1 MSPPNPQLMSPHP
14 SAATYLRPFV
24 YETRTSKILHFS
36 ICDMQSKMH
45 IGRPHELVLAYTR
58 LVMGFLLFSPTPSRL
73 LMVGLGGGSMAKFCH
88 KYLPATCIEVAE
100 INPYVIALR
109 HEFEVPDDDERFH
122 VRLEDAADYIRTS
135 EAPCDVIIADGF
147 DANGLPASLCSRSF
161 YENCFDLLSPSG
173 VLVANLHC
181 DHEHYPVYLAR
192 LMKSFAGQVVVV
204 NDYDGTNVIAFA
216 FKDSDGQRSER
227 PLSNLDALAPEA
239 WDQLAPSFARV
250 KSAIND
256 FCNGT
261 RVLIFPALT
270 HHFG

>member
-1 MSPPNPQLMSPHP
+1 
-14 SAATYLRPFV
+14 
-24 YETRTSKILHFS
+24 
-36 ICDMQSKMH
+36 
-45 IGRPHELVLAYTR
+45 
-58 LVMGFLLFSPTPSRL
+58 
-73 LMVGLGGGSMAKFCH
+73 
-88 KYLPATCIEVAE
+88 
-100 INPYVIALR
+100 
-109 HEFEVPDDDERFH
+109 
-122 VRLEDAADYIRTS
+122 
-135 EAPCDVIIADGF
+135 
-147 DANGLPASLCSRSF
+147 
-161 YENCFDLLSPSG
+161 
-173 VLVANLHC
+173 
-181 DHEHYPVYLAR
+181 
-192 LMKSFAGQVVVV
+192 V